1 MKMPQGLQEIM
12 ADISREVLRR
22 QPIDVCIYKLIADYL
37 NAMLKTREEAFGTF
51 LHTFLKF
58 SITTML

>member
-22 QPIDVCIYKLIADYL
+22 QPMDFCIYKFIADYL
-37 NAMLKTREEAFGTF
+37 NGMLQTREEAFGMQF
-51 LHTFLKF
+51 VLIFRNQ
-58 SITTML
+58 